1 MTTPTQIAFPRVT
14 IDLDMLAMDAEKIIK
29 VLEARVL
36 SSTPEDLPAAAADFF
51 SVAEHLAKMGT
62 EPQPLKPLGEPPGP
76 GGSGMAI
83 GQYATARADHR
94 SATATIHGLKR
105 DFLALFNPDQ
115 LDLLKIADDER
126 VVSQYSLC
134 ELKTRFLAVFGQ
146 FRAPEL
152 RSIRAT
158 MRAPKVDLSKPPHG
172 LISDFNKAA
181 KTLKDNNREVPDSE
195 QCDDLLAA
203 IGGPHGVYKQAVLG
217 FSMLP
222 ADKQKIATL
231 QAAVLAEYSR
241 LLTVAPASL
250 TAAGAGFAAA
260 AAAATPPAPPAGG
273 GGGGKIGSHGTGTT
287 AAPNAAGR
295 MPRQQPLLSPTTKDG
310 NRNPSTRVIRDKQSG
325 QIKAI
330 IPDTH
335 YCWSHG
341 PHAAGCGFT
350 PHGSAGCPSKEPG
363 HQDGATFA
371 DVKGGRSIFCRENQ
385 RAKYPHA

>member
-1 MTTPTQIAFPRVT
+1 MATLTQIAYPRVT
-14 IDLDMLAMDAEKIIK
+14 IALDMQAMDAEKIVK
-29 VLEARVL
+29 VMEARVL
-36 SSTPEDLPAAAADFF
+36 SSIPEDLPAAAADFF
-51 SVAEHLAKMGT
+51 SAAEHRAKMGT
-62 EPQPLKPLGEPPGP
+62 APQPLKPLGEPPGP
-76 GGSGMAI
+76 SGSGMAI
-83 GQYATARADHR
+83 GQYATARADYR
-94 SATATIHGLKR
+94 SAVATIHAHKR

-152 RSIRAT
+152 RSIRAN
-158 MRAPKVDLSKPPHG
+158 MHAMKVDLSKPPHG

-181 KTLKDNNREVPDSE
+181 KTLKNNNREVPDSE
-195 QCDDLLAA
+195 QCDDFLAA

-217 FSMLP
+217 FSMLDT
-222 ADKQKIATL
+222 DKQTIATL

-241 LLTVAPASL
+241 LLVVAPASL

-260 AAAATPPAPPAGG
+260 AAAATPPAPTAGG
-273 GGGGKIGSHGTGTT
+273 GGGGNAGSHGTGTT

-295 MPRQQPLLSPTTKDG
+295 VPRHQPLLSPATKDG

-325 QIKAI
+325 VIKAI

-335 YCWSHG
+335 FCWSHG

-371 DVKGGRSIFCRENQ
+371 DIMGGRSIFCHDKQ